1 MYQIEWFISETS
13 KVDYVLFEASGL
25 IKDGL
30 IREWDRLSGDD
41 IKGLRAYLLAYVT
54 AAPSMS
60 NYVRERIVQVI
71 AIIVKRQSIDDMGA
85 DRRQVLDEVKQLIV
99 GGNMQV
105 HLVPLQRVGSYIA
118 ELHYESKLSRRSGP

>member
-1 MYQIEWFISETS
+1 MVYFSETS

-105 HLVPLQRVGSYIA
+105 HPSFVFLAKNALFGQHSFDNRC
-118 ELHYESKLSRRSGP
+118 R

>member
-1 MYQIEWFISETS
+1 ME
-13 KVDYVLFEASGL
+13 YVLFESAGL

-41 IKGLRAYLLAYVT
+41 VKGLRAYLLAYVT
-54 AAPSMS
+54 AAPTMS

-71 AIIVKRQSIDDMGA
+71 AIIVKRQSIDDMGV
-85 DRRQVLDEVKQLIV
+85 DRRQVLEEVKQLIV

-105 HLVPLQRVGSYIA
+105 SWKSSQKQN
-118 ELHYESKLSRRSGP
+118 KLLMCSAVKTGQKCMH

>member
-1 MYQIEWFISETS
+1 
-13 KVDYVLFEASGL
+13 
-25 IKDGL
+25 
-30 IREWDRLSGDD
+30 
-41 IKGLRAYLLAYVT
+41 
-54 AAPSMS
+54 MS

-105 HLVPLQRVGSYIA
+105 HPSFVFLAKNSLFGFLVFCVIYITQFI
-118 ELHYESKLSRRSGP
+118 Y